1 MARRNPN
8 LSQVPSSEQMHAT
21 APNSKPARA
30 RIPLISTL
38 LCPVWQRPQT
48 AGGGKWAACSIPYQF
63 AVARFP
69 IPRPFLPQPTSLT
82 SVFSCLPDHL
92 PALFDRSA
100 ENADNSPA
108 DSSHKCLHHLGQ
120 TGTQGQGALR
130 RRALPSSPSYLVVL
144 SSDECAA
151 PTLGA
156 ELLLLN
162 PNPDA
167 RSSLSPSRHPRSPRR
182 PGRRQCHEPDR
193 TPDSECILQLAHIG
207 RVRCG
212 VEEPVSPLRAYS
224 GAIRPG
230 SVCYGGD

>member
-1 MARRNPN
+1 MGENGPPAPFPINSLLPGSPFPALFFPN
-8 LSQVPSSEQMHAT
+8 QQASLQSS
-21 APNSKPARA
+21 
-30 RIPLISTL
+30 
-38 LCPVWQRPQT
+38 
-48 AGGGKWAACSIPYQF
+48 AACPTI
-63 AVARFP
+63 FP
-69 IPRPFLPQPTSLT
+69 
-82 SVFSCLPDHL
+82 H
-92 PALFDRSA
+92 LFDRSA
-100 ENADNSPA
+100 EKADNSPA

-167 RSSLSPSRHPRSPRR
+167 RSSLSPSRHPRSSRR

-224 GAIRPG
+224 GATRPG
-230 SVCYGGD
+230 SVCHGRD